1 MTRPTAEELAVL
13 RNEPLVMGL
22 ARVQQLFAE
31 IDALNEASVNTSR
44 AHNQMGESLYQALI
58 DVGARRV
65 ERDAARGEVQSWESI
80 AGITQSEWRTRAEA
94 AEAQVTLLR
103 AALNSVVD
111 STYIG
116 TVEEILLRNA
126 LAATEPSD
134 E

>member
-1 MTRPTAEELAVL
+1 
-13 RNEPLVMGL
+13 MGL

-31 IDALNEASVNTSR
+31 IDALNEAAVNTSR

>member
-31 IDALNEASVNTSR
+31 IDALNEAAVNTSR